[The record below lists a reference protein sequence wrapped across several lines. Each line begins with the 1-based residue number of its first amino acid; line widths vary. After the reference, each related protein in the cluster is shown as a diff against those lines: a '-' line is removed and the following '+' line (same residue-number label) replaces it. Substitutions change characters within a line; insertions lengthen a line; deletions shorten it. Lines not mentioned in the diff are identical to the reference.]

1 MHFMLTIK
9 EKIKYA
15 LRFGATYLIISIYLV
30 LPANADSFAGLKDK
44 VYDNYGIDLLG
55 FIEARAGWRLQ
66 DDEYQRDVSLAEIR
80 LQLELGKDL
89 GWGQL
94 AVKGDLVADD
104 VVHEIRGE
112 LRDLNLLFSPMD
124 NMDVKVG
131 RQVLTWGTGDL
142 LFINDLFPKNWKSFF
157 IGRDDE
163 YLKAPSDAVKVS
175 LFFDAFDLDLVYIPL
190 FNNSEYID
198 GERISYWN
206 QLLGRTA
213 GRDFIFADE
222 ERNSF
227 GNDSEFSA
235 RLSKNIDGKELALY
249 TYSGFWKTPEG
260 INGDMLDPRL
270 VYPRLTVYGAS
281 IRGAILGGIGNLE
294 LGYYDS
300 RQDRSGEDS
309 LVRNSEYRFLAGF
322 ERELGQNFT
331 GAFQYYL
338 EWMEDHGEYA
348 RSLPPGSPEKDELR
362 SLFTM
367 RLTKLF
373 LNQNLRLSLFVYY
386 SPTDEDTYLRPKLH
400 YKVSDQWAVE
410 AGGNIFLG
418 SDDHTFFGQFEDN
431 TNAYTGMR
439 YNF

>member
-15 LRFGATYLIISIYLV
+15 LRFWATYFLISIYLG
-30 LPANADSFAGLKDK
+30 LPAHATPLDRLKDTA
-44 VYDNYGIDLLG
+44 YDEYGIDLIG
-55 FIEARAGWRLQ
+55 FIETRAGWRLQ
-66 DDEYQRDVSLAEIR
+66 DDEYQRDISLAEIR

-124 NMDVKVG
+124 IMDVKMG

-175 LFFDAFDLDLVYIPL
+175 LFFEAFDLDLVYIPL

-198 GERISYWN
+198 GERLSYWN
-206 QLLGRTA
+206 PLLGRTA

-227 GNDSEFSA
+227 GNDSEFSL
-235 RLSKNIDGKELALY
+235 RLSKNIGGKELALY

-270 VYPRLTVYGAS
+270 VYPHLTVYGAS
-281 IRGAILGGIGNLE
+281 IRGAIWGGIGNLE

-322 ERELGQNFT
+322 ERELGQNLT

-348 RSLPPGSPEKDELR
+348 RSLPTGSPEKDELR

-367 RLTKLF
+367 RLTKLL

-386 SPTDEDTYLRPKLH
+386 SPTDEDAYFRPKVH

-431 TNAYTGMR
+431 TNAYAGVR